1 MWTPS
6 QTTAVS
12 KPRSHVESTNILLPN
27 RAELLFESPRMLG
40 EAKELNMLSKRVKC
54 MPMSATLSH
63 AFNT

>member
-6 QTTAVS
+6 QRTAVS
-12 KPRSHVESTNILLPN
+12 IPRYHVESTNILLQN
-27 RAELLFESPRMLG
+27 RAELFESPRMLG
-40 EAKELNMLSKRVKC
+40 EAKELNMLSKRVKF